1 MGRRLTLLLAAV
13 ATMVVV
19 SAGVALAANIIGTNA
34 SENCATLNPPP
45 TNAAD
50 NITLA
55 GGDDE
60 CNARGGADQVYGD
73 AGADIIMGGNQTD
86 SLYGGGGTG
95 NDVDG
100 QAGNN
105 DWVSVVDNDGG
116 AGGDDSAAGGTGTG
130 DTCAVDDPSEADN
143 TCENVLVAQ

>member
-19 SAGVALAANIIGTNA
+19 SAGVALAANIIGTNNG
-34 SENCATLNPPP
+34 ENCATLAPPP
-45 TNAAD
+45 TQQAD

-73 AGADIIMGGNQTD
+73 SGDDIIMGGNQTD
-86 SLYGGGGTG
+86 SLYGDSGT

-100 QAGNN
+100 GAGNN

-116 AGGDDSAAGGTGTG
+116 AGGDDTAAGGTGTG
-130 DTCAVDDPSEADN
+130 DTCAVDDPSEADPS
-143 TCENVLVAQ
+143 CENVLVAQ

>member
-34 SENCATLNPPP
+34 GENCATLTPPP

-60 CNARGGADQVYGD
+60 CNAKGGADQVYGD
-73 AGADIIMGGNQTD
+73 AGADQIQGGNQTD

-100 QAGNN
+100 GPGNN
-105 DWVSVVDNDGG
+105 DFVSVVDGDGA
-116 AGGDDSAAGGTGTG
+116 AGGDDTAAGGTGTN
-130 DTCAVDDPSEADN
+130 DTCAVDDQTEADN

>member
-19 SAGVALAANIIGTNA
+19 SAGVALAANIIGTNGND
-34 SENCATLNPPP
+34 NCGALTPPP
-45 TNAAD
+45 SNNAD

-55 GGDDE
+55 GGDDQ

-73 AGADIIMGGNQTD
+73 SGDDQIQGGGATD
-86 SLYGGGGTG
+86 DLYGGGGQ

-100 QAGNN
+100 QGGNN
-105 DWVSVVDNDGG
+105 DFVSVVDNDSN
-116 AGGDDSAAGGTGTG
+116 AGFDDTAAGGSGTG
-130 DTCAVDDPSEADN
+130 DTCAVDDSSEADN

>member
-1 MGRRLTLLLAAV
+1 MGRKRMGRRLTLLLAAV

-19 SAGVALAANIIGTNA
+19 YAGVALAANIIGTNA

-73 AGADIIMGGNQTD
+73 SGADIIMGGNQTD

-100 QAGNN
+100 QGGNN
-105 DWVSVVDNDGG
+105 DWVSVVDNDG
-116 AGGDDSAAGGTGTG
+116 
-130 DTCAVDDPSEADN
+130 
-143 TCENVLVAQ
+143 

>member
-19 SAGVALAANIIGTNA
+19 AAGVALAANVIGTNA
-34 SENCATLNPPP
+34 GENCATLNPSPS
-45 TNAAD
+45 NNAD

-55 GGDDE
+55 GGDDD
-60 CNARGGADQVYGD
+60 CNAKGGADEVYGD
-73 AGADIIMGGNQTD
+73 AGTDNIQGGNQTD
-86 SLYGGGGTG
+86 SLYGGGGAS

-105 DWVSVVDNDGG
+105 DWVSVVDGDSDDTATGG
-116 AGGDDSAAGGTGTG
+116 PGTG
-130 DTCAVDDPSEADN
+130 DTCAVDDQSEADN

>member
-19 SAGVALAANIIGTNA
+19 SAGVALAANIIGTNNG
-34 SENCATLNPPP
+34 ENCATLAPPP
-45 TNAAD
+45 TQQAD

-73 AGADIIMGGNQTD
+73 SGDDIIMGGNQTD
-86 SLYGGGGTG
+86 SLYGDSGT

-100 QAGNN
+100 GAGNN